1 MGHRGSDAAQLVQ
14 RVKALI
20 TTISSMKS
28 EHPLKPV
35 WGGLPRGDQ
44 DGRIVDEP
52 PVYDEAEREIL
63 ALREP
68 LSGVLKDAKRL
79 IADIGTSDQM
89 GRFRANA
96 LVEVAFYNG
105 APGRRGYTKAEC
117 VADLQSILKLLQTLP
132 LDGTGVRT
140 AGSRGG
146 DPVAGPAARPKGGTC
161 AVEAHFSVKQL
172 AELWGFSQRTI
183 RRLIEDEP
191 ELVTIRRDSRNKR
204 TYRRVQVPASVAERI
219 HRKLTAGRH

>member
-1 MGHRGSDAAQLVQ
+1 LH
-14 RVKALI
+14 
-20 TTISSMKS
+20 
-28 EHPLKPV
+28 
-35 WGGLPRGDQ
+35 

-79 IADIGTSDQM
+79 IADSGTSDQM
-89 GRFRANA
+89 ERFRANA
-96 LVEVAFYNG
+96 LVEVAFDNG

-132 LDGTGVRT
+132 LDGTGTRT

-146 DPVAGPAARPKGGTC
+146 DPVAGPAARPKVGTG

-183 RRLIEDEP
+183 RR
-191 ELVTIRRDSRNKR
+191 DSRNKR
-204 TYRRVQVPASVAERI
+204 TYLRVQVPASVAERT
-219 HRKLTAGRH
+219 HRKLTADRLILSCRARLNLA